1 MDKKTKEIKKEVK
14 VCSAKY
20 IDGNIFLDF
29 DGFGIT
35 VENKLELSSDKV
47 KVLYQGEIGTPDF
60 SFEVVK

>member
-20 IDGNIFLDF
+20 IDGNMFLDF
-29 DGFGIT
+29 DGFGIV
-35 VENKLELSSDKV
+35 VENKLELNLDKV

-60 SFEVVK
+60 SFEVIR

>member
-1 MDKKTKEIKKEVK
+1 MEKKSKEIKKEVR

-29 DGFGIT
+29 DGFGIA

-47 KVLYQGEIGTPDF
+47 RVLYQGKIGTPDF